1 MKKLIQKWRPTD
13 GGTTE
18 YYLISFPENAQDTF
32 EDQAKSVLCDY
43 TRACQQNGLDV
54 DAALTITFFLSDA
67 ANQEVFL
74 KECFLYGQID
84 TGKTAISIIQQPP
97 AEGKIALLAYHA
109 SRNGVDRPELFY
121 PQGCKDGARA
131 VLLETPD
138 YSFTY
143 FKNLVAAGQGD
154 AASQTDA
161 LMGTIGQGLLSGG
174 VVLPE
179 VVRTWLYIHDID
191 TNYRPVSQAR
201 NALFERH
208 GINAKTGFP
217 ASTGIEGRS
226 ADHRDILL
234 LDALAIKGL
243 KPGQCRGMS
252 VPTHMNPTVDY
263 GVTFERGRAVSFGD
277 RRHLY
282 ISGTASIDHHG
293 TILFEGDVT
302 RQTERAIENV
312 RALLETCQAELS
324 DMRYLLVYLRD
335 SLDAT
340 AVEAVLARSGLKDVP
355 RILVRAPVCRPGW
368 LVEMEGV
375 AIDGKGDPAFAP
387 F

>member
-1 MKKLIQKWRPTD
+1 MKNA
-13 GGTTE
+13 
-18 YYLISFPENAQDTF
+18 ISVWSPQGHGAEESFIVLAPENGGDFSQQASALLAGYQDCLRDNDLGPAVTM
-32 EDQAKSVLCDY
+32 
-43 TRACQQNGLDV
+43 
-54 DAALTITFFLSDA
+54 TFFLSDA
-67 ANQEVFL
+67 ANQEPILRSHPAFMAL
-74 KECFLYGQID
+74 DLPI
-84 TGKTAISIIQQPP
+84 TLIQQPP
-97 AEGKIALLAYHA
+97 AKSKIGLLAYHV
-109 SRNGVDRPELFY
+109 SRPDGLGKRKALQ
-121 PQGCKDGARA
+121 PQGCKASASA
-131 VLLETPD
+131 VVLEAPA
-138 YSFTY
+138 YEFIY
-143 FKNLVAAGQGD
+143 FKNLVAAGQSN

-161 LMGTIGQGLLSGG
+161 LMGTSGQGLLSSG
-174 VVLPE
+174 VVWPE

-208 GINAKTGFP
+208 GINAGTGFP

-226 ADHRDILL
+226 ADHNDVLL

-243 KPGQCRGMS
+243 KPGQSRGMS
-252 VPTHMNPTVDY
+252 VPTHMNPTVEY

-282 ISGTASIDHHG
+282 ISGTASIDNHG

-312 RALLETCQAELS
+312 RALLATCQAELS

-335 SLDAT
+335 SLDGE
-340 AVEAVLARSGLKDVP
+340 AVEAVLSCSGLKDVP

-375 AIDGKGDPAFAP
+375 AIDGKGDKAFAS